1 MATEKLSGLSA
12 INHKNS
18 ELHPAIN
25 LIYEQNWNEFEDV
38 RLTSKTMTVTGC
50 RFKITKY
57 SASGRLR
64 LNSFHALQFLC
75 SFGSFEEV
83 THNLLKTLCQ
93 DVYDSIMRL

>member
-1 MATEKLSGLSA
+1 MAIAKLSGLSA

-50 RFKITKY
+50 LFMTTKY
-57 SASGRLR
+57 SASVRLR
-64 LNSFHALQFLC
+64 LNGFNALQFLC
-75 SFGSFEEV
+75 SFGRFEEV

-93 DVYDSIMRL
+93 DIYDSIMRL